1 MTAPASRRSLPTYNE
16 GECPSP
22 IEQIKGAGETPM
34 FTEARHREGFLKAC
48 RTEIIGLPH
57 QKFVDRWRESFQPT
71 LSKLPIANAS
81 ARKIAET
88 LYKERSSYEER
99 FRIVVCTTVGSHSKL
114 PEFSIRTRIPEGAE
128 RLPDSTV
135 YLTKEAREQYA
146 AMKQSP
152 IESRE
157 KFEGLKNALR
167 DCTDLLPSRYTR
179 GTCLAQAM
187 IKTDLL
193 ALCGI
198 PRKNLQHRYV
208 CLPSELRSGVYGP
221 VDFHCSPRV
230 QLADGTWPNVDSD
243 TDSFQGI
250 GYRNWNWVTVFWNMT
265 TAVLQEDF
273 RKIVPAG
280 QLHSFAIHE
289 DRVTSFT
296 LPTDMILKKLATQEV
311 TIGPMTSQERDI
323 AGKKLARDRVKI
335 EQELML
341 PKA

>member
-1 MTAPASRRSLPTYNE
+1 MTAAPSRRSLPGYNE

-34 FTEARHREGFLKAC
+34 FAEARHREGFLKAC

-57 QKFVDRWRESFQPT
+57 QKFVEQWRETFQPT
-71 LSKLPIANAS
+71 LSKLPIPNAS

-88 LYKERSSYEER
+88 LCKERISYDKR

-146 AMKQSP
+146 AMKKAP
-152 IESRE
+152 IETFE
-157 KFEGLKNALR
+157 KFEGLQNALR
-167 DCTDLLPSRYTR
+167 GCTDLLPSRYTR

-198 PRKNLQHRYV
+198 PRENLRHRYV
-208 CLPSELRSGVYGP
+208 SLPSELRSGVYGP
-221 VDFHCSPRV
+221 VDFHCSPLV
-230 QLADGTWPNVDSD
+230 QLADKTWPNVDSN

-250 GYRNWNWVTVFWNMT
+250 GNRNWNWNKVFWSLP
-265 TAVLQEDF
+265 TAHLQEDF
-273 RKIVPAG
+273 GKIVPAG

-289 DRVTSFT
+289 DRATTFS
-296 LPTDMILKKLATQEV
+296 LPTDMILKKLATQEI
-311 TIGPMTSQERDI
+311 TIGPLTPQEREI
-323 AGKKLARDRVKI
+323 AGKKLASDRVTI
-335 EQELML
+335 EKELML
-341 PKA
+341 PKS